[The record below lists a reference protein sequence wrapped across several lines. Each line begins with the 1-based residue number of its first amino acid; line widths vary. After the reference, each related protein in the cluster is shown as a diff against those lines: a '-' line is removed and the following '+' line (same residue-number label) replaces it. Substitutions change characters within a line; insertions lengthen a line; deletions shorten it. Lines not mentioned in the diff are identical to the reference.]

1 MCPDEVALD
10 ELEQLSPQAAERLAE
25 LAAEMGPE
33 GVDREDP
40 VRSVMAMLGDRWSP
54 LILLVLETGGWRHAD
69 LRRVTAELSAEQS
82 LSQRI
87 MTLKLRA
94 LERDGFVARE
104 VTGDVPPKVT
114 YSLTPMGLDL
124 VGELRRTIAWLNA
137 HRSAVLAARK
147 NFDVERD

>member
-1 MCPDEVALD
+1 LD